1 MNGQSIANQL
11 LYSTVKINTSK
22 GSGTG
27 FFFQFSSSQGHV
39 PTLITNK
46 HVINNNPNETIE
58 ICLHL
63 SDLDGNPI
71 DNKKITCELDWYFH
85 SSKDLCFACIGS
97 ILSQIEANGEHLFIL
112 YVGEDILATEEK
124 LNNLDALE
132 EVTMVG
138 YPIGIS
144 DKVNNLPIF
153 RKGYTA
159 SHPTFSFNESGI
171 ALVDMACFPG
181 SSGSPIYILNTG
193 SFIENGNL
201 VFGTRLLLLG
211 ILFAIP
217 IFPAEG
223 EINIIPVPSSM
234 HSYVTTN
241 IPTNLGYYIKATEI
255 LEFKRIIE
263 SMLDAQ
269 NNNQRG

>member
-1 MNGQSIANQL
+1 MNWQSIANQL

-27 FFFQFSSSQGHV
+27 FFLKFSSSQGHV

-71 DNKKITCELDWYFH
+71 GNKEITCKLDWYFH

-97 ILSQIEANGEHLFIL
+97 LLSQIEANGEHLFIR
-112 YVGEDILATEEK
+112 YVGEDILITEEK
-124 LNNLDALE
+124 INNLDALE

-144 DKVNNLPIF
+144 DEVNNLPIF

-159 SHPTFSFNESGI
+159 SHPAFYPFLKS
-171 ALVDMACFPG
+171 
-181 SSGSPIYILNTG
+181 
-193 SFIENGNL
+193 
-201 VFGTRLLLLG
+201 
-211 ILFAIP
+211 
-217 IFPAEG
+217 
-223 EINIIPVPSSM
+223 
-234 HSYVTTN
+234 
-241 IPTNLGYYIKATEI
+241 K
-255 LEFKRIIE
+255 KK
-263 SMLDAQ
+263 Q
-269 NNNQRG
+269 KNNNFRKIA

>member
-27 FFFQFSSSQGHV
+27 FFLKFSSSQGHV

-71 DNKKITCELDWYFH
+71 GNKEITCKLDWYFH

-97 ILSQIEANGEHLFIL
+97 LLSQIEANGEHLFIR
-112 YVGEDILATEEK
+112 YVGEDILITEEK
-124 LNNLDALE
+124 INNLDALE

-144 DKVNNLPIF
+144 DEVNNLPIF

-159 SHPTFSFNESGI
+159 SHPAFSFNESGI

-181 SSGSPIYILNTG
+181 SSGSRIYIFNTG
-193 SFIENGNL
+193 SFIENGDL
-201 VFGTRLLLLG
+201 ILGTRLLLLG
-211 ILFAIP
+211 ILFAGP
-217 IFPAEG
+217 TYTATG
-223 EINIIPVPSSM
+223 EIKISTIPTSQKVFTQTPIM
-234 HSYVTTN
+234 
-241 IPTNLGYYIKATEI
+241 TNLGYYIKAAEI
-255 LEFKRIIE
+255 FEFKSIIE
-263 SMLDAQ
+263 Q
-269 NNNQRG
+269 IINTYNNN